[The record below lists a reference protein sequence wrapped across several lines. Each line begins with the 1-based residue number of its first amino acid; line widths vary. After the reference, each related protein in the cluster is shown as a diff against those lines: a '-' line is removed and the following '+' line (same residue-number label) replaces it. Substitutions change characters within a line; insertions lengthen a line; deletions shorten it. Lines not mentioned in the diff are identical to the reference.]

1 MMNSFLSSKSK
12 SAKTR
17 RPCTYG
23 ISGSWQGP
31 KRNAFR
37 QPTIRKHE
45 PKRIW
50 QILYSMF
57 F

>member
-1 MMNSFLSSKSK
+1 MNSFLSSKSR
-12 SAKTR
+12 SAQAR
-17 RPCTYG
+17 RSSAFTLT
-23 ISGSWQGP
+23 SSWSEN

-37 QPTIRKHE
+37 QPVTKRRE
-45 PKRIW
+45 PKKIW

>member
-1 MMNSFLSSKSK
+1 MNSFLS
-12 SAKTR
+12 AKNTASRTR
-17 RPCTYG
+17 RPSTYG
-23 ISGSWQGP
+23 ISGAWQGT

-37 QPTIRKHE
+37 QPMVKRRE
-45 PKRIW
+45 PKKIW